1 MKDEEKKDTNERQP
15 NKRRRYDNKR
25 NKNCDGDQNKKRDAY
40 DGGRESN
47 PKGCK
52 QDPFWYAKDEQA
64 IRNMASFPFL
74 EVVGNSIGQYT
85 SDKIPGVMVISW
97 VPAFNNNTGTPVD
110 YITKAANAYFQYV
123 TQGFTGSVDFEAPD
137 LLMTALAAESLA
149 AVLIEGKRVY
159 AATKYYLQF
168 NATYA
173 EMLVR
178 ALGFDYEDMVQG
190 LADFRTQLNLYI
202 EQFNKIIAVP
212 KSFFV
217 GDRWEFLSGAVFT
230 DTSSPEYSTAIVY
243 RCNTPF
249 KYSGTTAKTG
259 TCLEWRGGAVVTTTN
274 YTRAAY
280 FNLLDEL
287 LTALTSDDARAM
299 FGAIRRVY
307 SPDQL
312 KIATPLN
319 DDIVLPIL
327 KHDIMSA
334 AIHNASWCVYP
345 TDDSANVIGYLSAI
359 NATDSKEH
367 LNVPL
372 YQNASGK
379 IISSVYGYDSTG
391 GTGFQCIS
399 QPISMYDHLVS
410 PANVLDITANVACA
424 SVYGTSVTPKD
435 STNVYYPLAC
445 RSEAITSVRLYTF
458 DGSGNPKATILP
470 KYQMTFNGAS
480 SSLEALYQWSKIDS
494 APILVIG
501 SSTNINGYLGEFD
514 KYTVLSRHEIS
525 NLQNSTLFQLLSMP
539 TNTKSVT
546 R

>member
-1 MKDEEKKDTNERQP
+1 MKDDEKKYT
-15 NKRRRYDNKR
+15 NKRRSNNRHRNGDKR
-25 NKNCDGDQNKKRDAY
+25 NRSRDVDKDKRRDQNE
-40 DGGRESN
+40 GGQDSN
-47 PKGCK
+47 PKDCK

-74 EVVGNSIGQYT
+74 EVVGSPIGQYT
-85 SDKIPGVMVISW
+85 SDKIPGVMTISW

-149 AVLIEGKRVY
+149 AILIEGKRVY

-173 EMLVR
+173 EMLVE
-178 ALGFDYEDMVQG
+178 ALGFDYDDMVQG

-230 DTSSPEYSTAIVY
+230 DTDSPEYSTAIIY

-259 TCLEWRGGAVVTTTN
+259 TCLEWRGGAVVASTH
-274 YTRAAY
+274 YTRATY

-312 KIATPLN
+312 KEATPLN
-319 DDIVLPIL
+319 DDIDLPIL
-327 KHDIMSA
+327 KHDIISA
-334 AIHNASWCVYP
+334 AIHNMSWCVYP
-345 TDDSANVIGYLSAI
+345 TDDSANVIGYLSAT
-359 NATDSKEH
+359 NATDAKEH

-379 IISSVYGYDSTG
+379 IVSSVYGYDSTG
-391 GTGFQCIS
+391 GTGFQCVS
-399 QPISMYDHLVS
+399 QPISMFDHMVT
-410 PANVLDITANVACA
+410 PANILDITANVACA
-424 SVYGTSVTPKD
+424 SVYGTSVTPEA

-445 RSEAITSVRLYTF
+445 RSEAITSVRLYTLNT
-458 DGSGNPKATILP
+458 DGSPKSIILP
-470 KYQMTFNGAS
+470 KYQVTFNGAS
-480 SSLEALYQWSKIDS
+480 FSLDTLYQWSKIDS
-494 APILVIG
+494 APILVVG
-501 SSTNINGYLGEFD
+501 TSTNIAGYLGEFD
-514 KYTVLSRHEIS
+514 KYTILSRQEVS

-539 TNTKSVT
+539 SNTKSVT

>member
-1 MKDEEKKDTNERQP
+1 MKDEDKKNT
-15 NKRRRYDNKR
+15 NKRRSNSHRRYDDKR
-25 NKNCDGDQNKKRDAY
+25 NRVRDVERDKRRDSNEDKGDPNFKDF
-40 DGGRESN
+40 
-47 PKGCK
+47 K

-74 EVVGNSIGQYT
+74 EVVGNPIGQYT
-85 SDKIPGVMVISW
+85 SDKIPGVMAISW

-149 AVLIEGKRVY
+149 AILIEGKRAY

-168 NATYA
+168 NTTYA
-173 EMLVR
+173 EMLVN
-178 ALGFDYEDMVQG
+178 ALGFDYKDMVTG

-230 DTSSPEYSTAIVY
+230 DTSSPEYSTAIIY

-259 TCLEWRGGAVVTTTN
+259 TCLEWRGGAVFNPTH
-274 YTRAAY
+274 YTRSTY

-312 KIATPLN
+312 KVATPLN
-319 DDIVLPIL
+319 DDIELPIL
-327 KHDIMSA
+327 KHDIISA
-334 AIHNASWCVYP
+334 AIHNMSWCQNP
-345 TDDSANVIGYLSAI
+345 STGPNVIGYLSAT
-359 NATDSKEH
+359 NATDAKQH

-372 YQNASGK
+372 YQTASGK
-379 IISSVYGYDSTG
+379 ILSSVYGFDVTG
-391 GTGFQCIS
+391 GTGFQCVS
-399 QPISMYDHLVS
+399 QPISMYDHMVT
-410 PANVLDITANVACA
+410 PANILDITANVSCA
-424 SVYGTSVTPKD
+424 SVYGTSVTPENTTD
-435 STNVYYPLAC
+435 VYYPLAC
-445 RSEAITSVRLYTF
+445 RSEAIVTVRLHTF
-458 DGSGNPKATILP
+458 KTDGSIQSVILP
-470 KYQMTFNGAS
+470 KYQPTFNFS
-480 SSLEALYQWSKIDS
+480 FDTLSQWSKIDS
-494 APILVIG
+494 APILVVG
-501 SSTNINGYLGEFD
+501 TSTNISGYLGEFD
-514 KYTVLSRHEIS
+514 KYTILSRQEVS

-539 TNTKSVT
+539 TNSKSVT

>member
-1 MKDEEKKDTNERQP
+1 MKDEEKKDTNKRKP
-15 NKRRRYDNKR
+15 NIRRRNNDKR
-25 NKNCDGDQNKKRDAY
+25 NKGRDVDYEKRRVNNDTY
-40 DGGRESN
+40 QDVN
-47 PKGCK
+47 PKDFK

-74 EVVGNSIGQYT
+74 EVVGNPIGQYT
-85 SDKIPGVMVISW
+85 SDKIPGVMAISW
-97 VPAFNNNTGTPVD
+97 VPAFNNNTGAPVD

-149 AVLIEGKRVY
+149 ALLIEGKRVY

-173 EMLVR
+173 ETLVY
-178 ALGFDYEDMVQG
+178 ALGFDYPDMVQG

-230 DTSSPEYSTAIVY
+230 DTSSPEYSTAIIY

-259 TCLEWRGGAVVTTTN
+259 TCLEWRGGAKVTPTT
-274 YTRAAY
+274 YTRATY

-312 KIATPLN
+312 KVATPLN
-319 DDIVLPIL
+319 DDIELPIL
-327 KHDIMSA
+327 KHDIISA
-334 AIHNASWCVYP
+334 AIHNMSWCVYP
-345 TDDSANVIGYLSAI
+345 SDKSANVIGYLSAT
-359 NATDSKEH
+359 NATDAKQH

-372 YQNASGK
+372 YQTATGK
-379 IISSVYGYDSTG
+379 IVSSVYGYDSTG
-391 GTGFQCIS
+391 GTGFQCVS
-399 QPISMYDHLVS
+399 QPIAMYDHMVT
-410 PANVLDITANVACA
+410 PANILDITANVACA
-424 SVYGTSVTPKD
+424 SVYGTSVTPED

-445 RSEAITSVRLYTF
+445 RSEAITCVRLYTYKA
-458 DGSGNPKATILP
+458 DGLQHIDLS
-470 KYQMTFNGAS
+470 KYS
-480 SSLEALYQWSKIDS
+480 LSPSSLPLTTVYQWSKIDS
-494 APILVIG
+494 APILVVG
-501 SSTNINGYLGEFD
+501 SSTNIAGYLGEFD
-514 KYTVLSRHEIS
+514 KYTVLSRQEVS

-539 TNTKSVT
+539 SNTKSVT

>member
-1 MKDEEKKDTNERQP
+1 MKDEEKKDTNKCKS
-15 NKRRRYDNKR
+15 NNRRRNNDKR
-25 NKNCDGDQNKKRDAY
+25 NRGRDVDHEGRRDNSDTDQNL
-40 DGGRESN
+40 N
-47 PKGCK
+47 FKGFK

-74 EVVGNSIGQYT
+74 EVVGDSIGQYT
-85 SDKIPGVMVISW
+85 SDKIPGVMAISW

-149 AVLIEGKRVY
+149 AVLIEGKRAY

-168 NATYA
+168 NTTYA
-173 EMLVR
+173 EMLVN
-178 ALGFDYEDMVQG
+178 ALGFDYTDLVQG

-230 DTSSPEYSTAIVY
+230 DTSSPEYSTAIIY

-259 TCLEWRGGAVVTTTN
+259 TCLEWRGGAVVTPTTYN
-274 YTRAAY
+274 RATY
-280 FNLLDEL
+280 FSLLDEL

-312 KIATPLN
+312 KKATPLN
-319 DDIVLPIL
+319 DDIELPIL
-327 KHDIMSA
+327 KHDIISA

-345 TDDSANVIGYLSAI
+345 SNNSANVIGYLSAT
-359 NATDSKEH
+359 NATDSKQH

-372 YQNASGK
+372 YQTANGK
-379 IISSVYGYDSTG
+379 IVSSVYGYDSTG
-391 GTGFQCIS
+391 GTGFQCVS
-399 QPISMYDHLVS
+399 QPISMYDHMVTPS
-410 PANVLDITANVACA
+410 NVLDITANVACA
-424 SVYGTSVTPKD
+424 SVYGTSVTPEE
-435 STNVYYPLAC
+435 SQNVYYPLAC
-445 RSEAITSVRLYTF
+445 RSEAITSVMLYTF
-458 DGSGNPKATILP
+458 KTDGSLQSTMLS
-470 KYQMTFNGAS
+470 KYSLSG
-480 SSLEALYQWSKIDS
+480 SSLPLTTLYQWSKIDS
-494 APILVIG
+494 APILVVG
-501 SSTNINGYLGEFD
+501 SSTNIAGYLGEFD
-514 KYTVLSRHEIS
+514 KYTILSRQDIS

-539 TNTKSVT
+539 SNSKSVT